1 MKIRK
6 ISEIVYLV
14 IFFIAST
21 DYLFGTQDDSSRKN
35 ILLIF
40 AILSLFMFFFR
51 RYYRKKFQNRNK

>member
-21 DYLFGTQDDSSRKN
+21 DYLFGAHDDSSRKN
-35 ILLIF
+35 ILLLF